1 MALTVSPDAQDFLG
15 STYGIT
21 TNQAIIDMRDEI
33 AELEPNTAP
42 WLTLMMHPD
51 FSSRVAKSVK
61 VEWLEHE
68 HLPITSTSAT
78 ADSGTGTATT
88 INVAAGTGVYFRP
101 QDFVRIEQTGELVY
115 VSARATDALTVVRGL
130 GNGGTGVDWGSATIN
145 LVRIG
150 NASTQ
155 GGSLPEIRMVNTV
168 AQFNYTYIERT
179 SWGFT
184 RSMMGTDQYGGD
196 PKTRER
202 VTQGAYHKRAR
213 EETYFW
219 GKRDIKQTNSRPQTF
234 CGGLSYFNT
243 ANITTVNGNLTAA
256 NVETY
261 SRDWF
266 RYGSDRKFLFCGPMI
281 TSAFAQFSIGKT
293 NLATWAEGEE
303 KYGIKASKFVSAQGA
318 ELIIV
323 TKKNWKERLQASPGA
338 AGTGFIVDMDYVA
351 MRPFRSADS
360 IYLEDRQ
367 LPDYDG
373 KKFEFL
379 SESSIEVLHGGS
391 GGSGQSVHGQVR
403 GVLGYA

>member
-1 MALTVSPDAQDFLG
+1 MALTVSNDAQDFLG

-21 TNQAIIDMRDEI
+21 SNQAIIDMREEI

-42 WLTLMMHPD
+42 WLTMMMHPD
-51 FSSRVAKSVK
+51 FQSRVAKSVK

-68 HLPITSTSAT
+68 HLPITSAT
-78 ADSGTGTATT
+78 DTDDSGTGTTT
-88 INVAAGTGVYFRP
+88 SITVTAGTGVYFRP
-101 QDFVRIEQTGELVY
+101 QDYVRVEETGELVY
-115 VSARATDALTVVRGL
+115 VSARSTDVLTIVRGL
-130 GNGGTGVDWGSATIN
+130 GNSATGVDWGTGTVH

-155 GGSLPEIRMVNTV
+155 AGSLPEIRMVNTV

-179 SWGFT
+179 AWGFS

-196 PKTRER
+196 PNVRER

-234 CGGLSYFNT
+234 CGGMTYFNT

-266 RYGSDRKFLFCGPMI
+266 RYGSSNRRFLFCGPI
-281 TSAFAQFSIGKT
+281 IASAFASFSIGKT
-293 NLATWAEGEE
+293 NLQTWKEGET
-303 KYGIKASKFVSAQGA
+303 YGIKAPMYITSQGN
-318 ELIIV
+318 EIV
-323 TKKNWKERLQASPGA
+323 VVVKKNWKDRVTASPGA
-338 AGTGFIVDMDYVA
+338 AGTGFVIDMDYIA
-351 MRPFRSADS
+351 CRPFRSADS
-360 IYLEDRQ
+360 IYLENRQ

-373 KKFEFL
+373 KKYEFL
-379 SESSIEVLHGGS
+379 SESSIEILHGGS
-391 GGSGQSVHGQVR
+391 GGSGQSVHSTIR